1 MWLAGER
8 FSPLSLQAEVINSF
22 VGLLFSRPRT
32 GKTYTEKTIFC
43 ISFQIEWDMI
53 VGTVFLS
60 ILNIMDIRFSA
71 IWWWGVEGGPDYA
84 ERRLPLI
91 HDWWKQSSP
100 VWAPT
105 EPLFIVAGKFSQWI
119 NFSVWYQVL
128 YTTLYTFINI
138 YKFICIHRILTGAP
152 VNPGQFF
159 QFFPVEHVFAEITA
173 GAKFLIS

>member
-1 MWLAGER
+1 MTGRWTFLATFAAGGSDKFICR
-8 FSPLSLQAEVINSF
+8 SI
-22 VGLLFSRPRT
+22 
-32 GKTYTEKTIFC
+32 IFTPPDWQNLHWENYIF

-159 QFFPVEHVFAEITA
+159 PVEHDFAEITA